1 MYDPLTEISQRL
13 QGRNLSEV
21 ARRAGMAYDNVH
33 RLAHRRQDD
42 IYIRTYVK
50 LLKVLDEMDASK
62 RGWDDCEAVQHS
74 DQMVCRRCDVVWD
87 AGDPDGPVDCCGLAK
102 G

>member
-1 MYDPLTEISQRL
+1 VSNTNRESDMYDPLTELSHRL

-50 LLKVLDEMDASK
+50 LLKVLDEMDGEASTEVSK
-62 RGWDDCEAVQHS
+62 
-74 DQMVCRRCDVVWD
+74 
-87 AGDPDGPVDCCGLAK
+87 
-102 G
+102 